1 MDQMMDDLLKQKP
14 NNSQDLVELYKKRE
28 WIEEDRKLIV
38 EDSMNKK

>member
-1 MDQMMDDLLKQKP
+1 MDDLLKQKP
-14 NNSQDLVELYKKRE
+14 KNSQDLVELYKKRE